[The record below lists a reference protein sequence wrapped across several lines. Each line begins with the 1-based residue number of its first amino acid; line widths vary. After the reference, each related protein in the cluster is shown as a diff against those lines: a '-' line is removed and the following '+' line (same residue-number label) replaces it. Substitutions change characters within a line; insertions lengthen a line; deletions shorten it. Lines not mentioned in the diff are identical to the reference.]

1 MSSEPQIE
9 SVTVISGG
17 FGVIEDGLIR
27 DADIE
32 DILQDEGGLSGAD
45 GEGDVEGQD
54 EAEDVLGVVNSPD
67 VDGGFAWSGVKEVSG
82 LEQIFTVD
90 VAEFEL
96 GRFSFL

>member
-1 MSSEPQIE
+1 M
-9 SVTVISGG
+9 TVISGG

-27 DADIE
+27 DTDVE

-45 GEGDVEGQD
+45 GEGDVEGED
-54 EAEDVLGVVNSPD
+54 EAEDVLGVMNSPD
-67 VDGGFAWSGVKEVSG
+67 VDGGLDWSWVNEVSG
-82 LEQIFTVD
+82 LEEIFAVD